1 MKIYYFKKVKKM
13 DIKGREKEYKKSQV
27 LLLKAWKNNSVAAYQ
42 LFEAKQKEGVPLV
55 NPVKKRE
62 RKEKKEKEP
71 KPEKEEPKES
81 KAAEKAVK
89 KPKAIKDPSE
99 PAKKRGRPAQPKK
112 TE

>member
-1 MKIYYFKKVKKM
+1 MA
-13 DIKGREKEYKKSQV
+13 DIKGLEKEYKKSQV
-27 LLLKAWKNNSVAAYQ
+27 LVLKALKNNSVAAYQ
-42 LFEAKQKEGVPLV
+42 LFEAKQKEGIPLV

-62 RKEKKEKEP
+62 RKEKKEK
-71 KPEKEEPKES
+71 EPKES